1 MRGNL
6 SLSKSERC
14 KSLILIYISIKCDSY
29 GKTRK
34 DYLSPLTI
42 GEDQEEVRAS
52 GQSKVAQVSVDLD
65 APVTEGYS

>member
-42 GEDQEEVRAS
+42 GEDQEKVRGGLRLTS
-52 GQSKVAQVSVDLD
+52 RWMSETSR
-65 APVTEGYS
+65 